1 VDFLTGE
8 WIVEIP
14 GEIRLSDAGLTGY
27 RSAHPGTSLGIG
39 AALVCEGPAPRPEAV
54 KRELRRVLSAHPGL
68 GGASA
73 VDACTDHLAVSDTE
87 PHDLGSVVDTV
98 TARPLPA
105 DGWACTIAEG
115 LPHGR
120 FAVVWRADHVLLDG
134 AGVAAVLA
142 ELCRPQ
148 AEAPAPRFSSAAA
161 REGRGAAFRQTVPD
175 LLRAAWATGAPLL
188 ARRTTADRLL
198 PDSAGAPGPLR
209 HVFADT
215 DVARLRGIGRR
226 HGVTIN
232 DVHLAALSGALRGWA
247 AEQQDPAGLRAVRA
261 VSPVN
266 IRTSVEEG
274 VLRNRHIPVSVTL
287 PLDIADPVERLV
299 RVRARTRR
307 LARSLRHPMVHTVF
321 SALPRS
327 VGPWCMERYF
337 SPRRSTLLVS
347 NVPGPPY
354 GLTLAGA
361 RVLGVGPLNFL
372 PAGHQLSV
380 ALATLEGRAYVGF
393 VGLRTL
399 PGLTGL
405 PCRWSRELAAL
416 EAVSSDPR

>member
-1 VDFLTGE
+1 M
-8 WIVEIP
+8 
-14 GEIRLSDAGLTGY
+14 TGY
-27 RSAHPGTSLGIG
+27 RLAHPGTSLGIG
-39 AALVCEGPAPRPEAV
+39 AALVCEGPAPAPEVV
-54 KRELRRVLSAHPGL
+54 KRELRRVLSAYPGL
-68 GGASA
+68 GGTCT
-73 VDACTDHLAVSDTE
+73 VDACTDHLAASDTE
-87 PHDLGSVVDTV
+87 AHDLGAVVDTV
-98 TARPLPA
+98 TSRPLPA

-148 AEAPAPRFSSAAA
+148 AVVPARRFSSAAA
-161 REGRGAAFRQTVPD
+161 REGRGAALWSTVPD
-175 LLRAAWATGAPLL
+175 LLRAVRATGVPLL
-188 ARRTTADRLL
+188 GLRTKADRLL
-198 PDSAGAPGPLR
+198 PDAAGAPGPLR
-209 HVFADT
+209 HAFAET
-215 DVARLRGIGRR
+215 DVELLRGIGRR
-226 HGVTIN
+226 HGATIN
-232 DVHLAALSGALRGWA
+232 DVHLAALSGALRGWVS
-247 AEQQDPAGLRAVRA
+247 EHQDPDGLRAVRA
-261 VSPVN
+261 LSPVN
-266 IRTSVEEG
+266 IRKSVEEG

-361 RVLGVGPLNFL
+361 RVLGVRPLNFL

-380 ALATLEGRAYVGF
+380 ALVTLERRAYVGF
-393 VGLRTL
+393 AGLRSL
-399 PGLTGL
+399 PGLAGL
-405 PCRWSRELAAL
+405 PCRWSRELEAL
-416 EAVSSDPR
+416 EAV